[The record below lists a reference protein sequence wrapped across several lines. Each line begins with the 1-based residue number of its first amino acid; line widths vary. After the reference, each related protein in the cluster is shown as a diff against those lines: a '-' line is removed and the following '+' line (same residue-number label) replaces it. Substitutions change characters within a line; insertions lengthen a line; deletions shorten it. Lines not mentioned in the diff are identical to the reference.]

1 MLYSMFKLYVQRGY
15 TLFLQPQPHFMVS
28 DGPGIKA
35 IFLLINTH
43 RSAMVQM
50 SDSNIFQ
57 IKQKSRF
64 SLSLRKMSI
73 ELCSIENVLFK
84 TMYYTV

>member
-1 MLYSMFKLYVQRGY
+1 MFKLFVQRAY
-15 TLFLQPQPHFMVS
+15 ALFIQPQPHFIVS

-35 IFLLINTH
+35 LFLLINTH

-50 SDSNIFQ
+50 SDSNVFQ
-57 IKQKSRF
+57 IKQKSRL
-64 SLSLRKMSI
+64 SISLRKMSI

-84 TMYYTV
+84 TTVLHNV